1 MSPLLKIGTKVSIL
15 NIIYFDNIQSTSL
28 EKSDVVG
35 TLPLKV
41 ISVEGSTS

>member
-1 MSPLLKIGTKVSIL
+1 MKIGTKVLIL
-15 NIIYFDNIQSTSL
+15 TIIYFDNIQLTSL

-35 TLPLKV
+35 ILPLKV